1 MIKNNITKLDVFN
14 SAILLAANGQKWHHI
29 SPPHVVFKIKLEQMN
44 KTRHSGWWPPA
55 VRLSRCPHSF
65 GMMFTGVWGKLTG
78 GSPPS
83 SLGGDYST
91 GCLESRN
98 EISRA
103 QNGLVPIVCPL
114 YACIIAPT
122 QGVDGPTV
130 SCHSADVCWAF
141 VCQVRVPRWRV
152 SFSHWA
158 NRV

>member
-14 SAILLAANGQKWHHI
+14 SAILWAASGRIWHHV
-29 SPPHVVFKIKLEQMN
+29 SPPHVLFEIKLDKMN
-44 KTRHSGWWPPA
+44 KTRHTCWWPPA

-65 GMMFTGVWGKLTG
+65 GMMFTGMWADRRIT
-78 GSPPS
+78 PS

-130 SCHSADVCWAF
+130 SCRSADVCWVF
-141 VCQVRVPRWRV
+141 VCQVRVPRWCI
-152 SFSHWA
+152 SFSQWA